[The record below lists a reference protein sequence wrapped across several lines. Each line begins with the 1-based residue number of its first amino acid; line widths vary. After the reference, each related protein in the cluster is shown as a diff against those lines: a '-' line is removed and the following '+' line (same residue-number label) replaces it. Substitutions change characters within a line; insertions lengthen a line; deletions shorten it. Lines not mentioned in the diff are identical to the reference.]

1 MKFAFKFRKVRAI
14 SLTALSFLLDHRT
27 VDLLLHYN
35 NSRVSVTLGLFG
47 FRLLRRDQDRLQVLT
62 ELCFLMVLLEL
73 RDWSG
78 PAELLEEYPRLFFLL
93 CDSPQVQMDVSQFL
107 GESAESVVVGL
118 IRVLQD

>member
-1 MKFAFKFRKVRAI
+1 MKFAFKFGKVRAI
-14 SLTALSFLLDHRT
+14 SLLALSFLLDHRT

-93 CDSPQVQMDVSQFL
+93 RDSPQVQMDVSQFL